1 MHSFVSTYF
10 LPSSV
15 LSILPLGQDVGPAT
29 DLAGWRYGWIVPD
42 CGHEIVDRN
51 ISFTSVFSKYSTP
64 STRFVLISVM
74 NDRNMGS
81 SSAWTSTVPYILSVV
96 LVKGS

>member
-1 MHSFVSTYF
+1 
-10 LPSSV
+10 
-15 LSILPLGQDVGPAT
+15 
-29 DLAGWRYGWIVPD
+29 
-42 CGHEIVDRN
+42 
-51 ISFTSVFSKYSTP
+51 
-64 STRFVLISVM
+64 LISVM